1 MNDDDLRM
9 DDLLDKGWIKT
20 WMIFEV
26 QAADKAVCVSAL
38 KKHVKDMA
46 SEPSVE
52 IIGES
57 FTDVDDIDVPEGLK
71 KRGVKA
77 LFTQVCEVTVMA
89 KEFEALVNVVIN
101 YAPTAVEVMAPEK
114 IVLSMRD
121 AQNSLVSLS
130 DMMHKFARAGVGG
143 MLIKGD

>member
-9 DDLLDKGWIKT
+9 NELLEKGWIKT

-26 QAADKAVCVSAL
+26 QAAEKGVCVSAL

-52 IIGES
+52 VTQES
-57 FTDVDDIDVPEGLK
+57 FTDVDDIEVPEGLK
-71 KRGVKA
+71 QRGVKA
-77 LFTQVCEVTVMA
+77 LFTQVCEVTLMA
-89 KEFEALVNVVIN
+89 KEFEALVNIVIN

-114 IVLSMRD
+114 IVLTMRD

-143 MLIKGD
+143 MMIKGD

>member
-1 MNDDDLRM
+1 MNDNDMKM
-9 DDLLDKGWIKT
+9 DELLEKGWIKT

-26 QAADKAVCVSAL
+26 QAADKTMCVSAL
-38 KKHVKDMA
+38 KKHIKDMA
-46 SEPSVE
+46 SEPSIDVIE
-52 IIGES
+52 ES
-57 FTDVDDIDVPEGLK
+57 FTDVDNIDVPEGLK
-71 KRGVKA
+71 QRGVKA
-77 LFTQVCEVTVMA
+77 LYTQVCEVTVMA

-114 IVLSMRD
+114 IVLTMRD

-143 MLIKGD
+143 MLIKGS

>member
-1 MNDDDLRM
+1 MNDDDMKM
-9 DDLLDKGWIKT
+9 DELLEKGWIKT

-26 QAADKAVCVSAL
+26 QAADKTMCVSAL
-38 KKHVKDMA
+38 KKHIKDMA
-46 SEPSVE
+46 SEPSIDVIE
-52 IIGES
+52 ES
-57 FTDVDDIDVPEGLK
+57 FTDVDNIDVPEGLK
-71 KRGVKA
+71 QRGVKA
-77 LFTQVCEVTVMA
+77 LYTQVCEVTVMA

-114 IVLSMRD
+114 IVLTMRD

-143 MLIKGD
+143 MLIKGS

>member
-1 MNDDDLRM
+1 MNDNDLKM
-9 DDLLDKGWIKT
+9 DELLEKGWIKT

-26 QAADKAVCVSAL
+26 QAADKDMCASAL
-38 KKHVKDMA
+38 KKHIKDMA
-46 SEPSVE
+46 SEPSIKV
-52 IIGES
+52 IGES
-57 FTDVDDIDVPEGLK
+57 FTDVNDIEVPEGLK
-71 KRGVKA
+71 QRGVKA

-114 IVLSMRD
+114 IVLTMRD

-143 MLIKGD
+143 MLIKGS